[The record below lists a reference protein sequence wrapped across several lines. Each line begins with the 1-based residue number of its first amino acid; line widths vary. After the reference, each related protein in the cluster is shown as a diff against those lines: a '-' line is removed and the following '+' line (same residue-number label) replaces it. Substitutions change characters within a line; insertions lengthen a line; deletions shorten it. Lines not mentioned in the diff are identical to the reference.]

1 MRCPFLRFSCYNAVM
16 FGNSIDK
23 NQKYSIMYIRI
34 NVTIRNIIREVF
46 V

>member
-1 MRCPFLRFSCYNAVM
+1 M